1 MNLEDDIIMRG
12 LSNYKPVGMRQNIYK
27 VGEIT
32 VIEDCYNASPESM
45 RAAISVL
52 STVAAQQVNSRMIAL
67 LGDMYELGDMSE
79 ALHERVGLNF
89 ARAGGEMLF
98 TFGSVA
104 DNIARG
110 AVLGGLSN
118 DMILRNPDVRM
129 PQISGE
135 MLLDN
140 LRAGDVLL
148 VKASRG
154 AAAERVIAYIKENRE
169 RLCR

>member
-1 MNLEDDIIMRG
+1 MRG
-12 LSNYKPVGMRQNIYK
+12 LSNFKPVGMRQNIYK

-52 STVAAQQVNSRMIAL
+52 SSVAAQQTNSRMLAL

-79 ALHERVGLNF
+79 TLHEQVGIDF
-89 ARAGGEMLF
+89 ARAGGDMLF

-110 AVLGGLSN
+110 AMLGGLSCES
-118 DMILRNPDVRM
+118 ILRNSDVRM
-129 PQISGE
+129 PQLSGE

-154 AAAERVIAYIKENRE
+154 AAAERVIEYIKMNRE
-169 RLCR
+169 RLH